1 MNIRYAITILTGWLL
16 SLSGL
21 IQAQDFTVKSFRPL
35 PNDIS
40 AYINPV
46 RDLNDEA
53 CALIKVV
60 APAEFVFSSPLGIV
74 SRHTEVGEIWLYVPH
89 GTRLLTI
96 KHPLWGV
103 LRDYRFPTQL
113 ESRMTYELVIEP
125 PLSALTQLML
135 SVKERPTQLVRQE
148 FMLPL
153 SPPSLPYDKKR
164 RTPLPWEYFAEI
176 TASAGRNMVLPG
188 IRAAIVKRHGFYIFG
203 QTSFRSLPTTTAQCD
218 RHGYLPAENYTP
230 YYNDHSRTAS
240 YLVTAGAVHRFL
252 KRFYCYE
259 GVGYGKHQLA
269 WQTTDGQWVYNA
281 DRSKKGWAAEAGVVY
296 RLNRFSLSAGAQT
309 VTGSLWTG
317 QVGFGVFLK

>member
-1 MNIRYAITILTGWLL
+1 MNIRYVITILTGWLL
-16 SLSGL
+16 SLTGL
-21 IQAQDFTVKSFRPL
+21 IQAQDFTVKNFRPL

-89 GTRLLTI
+89 GTRMITI
-96 KHPLWGV
+96 KHPVWGV
-103 LRDYRFPTQL
+103 LRDYLFPSQL
-113 ESRMTYELVIEP
+113 ESRMTYELVLEP
-125 PLSALTQLML
+125 PLSVQAQQML
-135 SVKERPTQLVRQE
+135 SVKERHVRLAQRA
-148 FMLPL
+148 LSI

-164 RTPLPWEYFAEI
+164 RTPLQWEYFAEI
-176 TASAGRNMVLPG
+176 TASVGRNMVLPG
-188 IRAAIVKRHGFYIFG
+188 IRAAIVKRHGFYVFG
-203 QTSFRSLPTTTAQCD
+203 QTSFRSLPTTTARCD

-230 YYNDHSRTAS
+230 YYNDRSRTAT
-240 YLVTAGAVHRFL
+240 YLVAAGAVHRFS

-269 WQTTDGQWVYNA
+269 WQTTDEQWVYNT

-296 RLNRFSLSAGAQT
+296 RLNRFCLSAGAQT
-309 VTGSLWTG
+309 VTGSLWMG
-317 QVGFGVFLK
+317 QVGFGVVLK